1 MNYEIRLLICLI
13 LGVFSVESPQ
23 LAVPEDLITKMVI
36 ATMFYLG
43 LVSFTSWVASS
54 LKNLIGRGQN

>member
-13 LGVFSVESPQ
+13 LGVLSVESPQ
-23 LAVPEDLITKMVI
+23 LAIPEDPITKMLI

-43 LVSFTSWVASS
+43 LVSFSRWVASS

>member
-13 LGVFSVESPQ
+13 LGVLSVESPQ
-23 LAVPEDLITKMVI
+23 LAVPEDPITKMLI

-43 LVSFTSWVASS
+43 LVSFSRWVA
-54 LKNLIGRGQN
+54 LTFKRMVGGQN